1 MHNRTTRALRALL
14 VVAVASQAMACATA
28 PDKVSA
34 SYVSPL
40 QYQGYDCDQI
50 RSEMMRVSAKV
61 REVSG
66 AQAKSAKNDAIAVGV
81 GLVLFWPALFF
92 LASSDQK
99 EELSRLKGEYDAL
112 QQSAIQKKC
121 PVAEEIE
128 AAKKAS

>member
-1 MHNRTTRALRALL
+1 MHNRTTRVLRALL
-14 VVAVASQAMACATA
+14 VGVIAAQAVACATA

-50 RSEMMRVSAKV
+50 RQEMLRVSAKV

-81 GLVLFWPALFF
+81 GVVLFWPALFF
-92 LASSDQK
+92 LASGDQK
-99 EELSRLKGEYDAL
+99 EELARLKGEYDAL
-112 QQSAIQKKC
+112 NQAAIQKKC
-121 PVAEEIE
+121 SVADEVA
-128 AAKKAS
+128 AAKTS